1 MSEEPIHSKCCHEER
16 FAHIESDIAE
26 LKARMDSKKDD
37 IYNLNKE
44 LLRNHQQTEEL
55 IEKVTRVTVLLEE
68 GQKQRDTSNRKLS
81 DSERKIDKLQTDLTA
96 MSSSLQSFRNT
107 IIVLIPI
114 ISILVTIVLHFLNF

>member
-1 MSEEPIHSKCCHEER
+1 MSEDSIHSKCCHEER
-16 FAHIESDIAE
+16 FAKIESDIAE